1 MVGVFCFAVIW
12 VFVCVGGDVVVW
24 ILCLAGVLCWW
35 VVWLPVV
42 CLAVFCGGFAAVCFC
57 VGFLVSGLFASWG
70 CILVILRVL
79 AMLLVWFVGILL
91 GLVVCW
97 FDVD

>member
-1 MVGVFCFAVIW
+1 MGS
-12 VFVCVGGDVVVW
+12 
-24 ILCLAGVLCWW
+24 LASCGLPCGVLWW
-35 VVWLPVV
+35 VCC
-42 CLAVFCGGFAAVCFC
+42 CLFFC

-97 FDVD
+97 FDVDWLVCCCNIPYLGFAVGGFWWLAAFVGG